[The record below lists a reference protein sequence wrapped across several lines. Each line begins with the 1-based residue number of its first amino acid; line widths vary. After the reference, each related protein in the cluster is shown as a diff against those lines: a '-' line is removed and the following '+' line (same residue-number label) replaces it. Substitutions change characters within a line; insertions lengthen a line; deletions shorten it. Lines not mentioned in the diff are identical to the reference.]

1 MFSYSFDN
9 ETSILSKEKEAS
21 AFAAIVMLLTPV
33 RFENLVTISA
43 GLKRINEAL
52 FVNAIFK
59 SQVFE
64 DIRCIND
71 NFDGQ
76 VDNLSFLIVEIF
88 ANYTFTTGSWPL
100 IHFILLIWF
109 IRWVWVGMSV
119 AATLWIQYMLLINR
133 FRQLESSSFQGTGV
147 PSFLICWVLHI
158 VKHINLLKVRFLKEK
173 LIQNFNS
180 FQIYIDVFLV
190 VSLSDV
196 LLKTQTFN
204 FLTLT
209 FFHAYFDSL

>member
-21 AFAAIVMLLTPV
+21 TFAAIVMLLTPV

-100 IHFILLIWF
+100 IHFILLI
-109 IRWVWVGMSV
+109 
-119 AATLWIQYMLLINR
+119 
-133 FRQLESSSFQGTGV
+133 
-147 PSFLICWVLHI
+147 
-158 VKHINLLKVRFLKEK
+158 
-173 LIQNFNS
+173 
-180 FQIYIDVFLV
+180 
-190 VSLSDV
+190 
-196 LLKTQTFN
+196 
-204 FLTLT
+204 
-209 FFHAYFDSL
+209 